1 MLPCAPSTT
10 CALHAERTW
19 MHDLQVGVQ
28 RAVVDAYS
36 DRMYW
41 WEASLMVQRLVRGF
55 RELMTT

>member
-1 MLPCAPSTT
+1 MLPCA
-10 CALHAERTW
+10 CALCAERTW
-19 MHDLQVGVQ
+19 MLDIRVGVR

-55 RELMTT
+55 RE